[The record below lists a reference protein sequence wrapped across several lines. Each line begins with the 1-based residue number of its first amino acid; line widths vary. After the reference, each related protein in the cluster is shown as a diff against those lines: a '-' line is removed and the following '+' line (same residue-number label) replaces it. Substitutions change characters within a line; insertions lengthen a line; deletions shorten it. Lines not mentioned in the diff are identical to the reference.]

1 MNEPSGKPAVDRRGI
16 AGCAIALVIGVLA
29 IASSGEFSA
38 LGSVF
43 PRTIAGLMIVLAV
56 LYVVLAF
63 RQRGAV
69 TGSDPT
75 LTEPAAST
83 PRRIGVAVV
92 ILAWSFLL
100 APLGFLFTSICACLA
115 LLGIAQ
121 HDRWTPRTGLLY
133 GAATAV
139 VLLGLYAL
147 FRFALKVPLPVGV
160 FW

>member
-1 MNEPSGKPAVDRRGI
+1 MSDPADKKVLDLRGI
-16 AGCAIALVIGVLA
+16 TGCAVALVIGVLA
-29 IASSGEFSA
+29 IANSGEFSA

-56 LYVVLAF
+56 MYVVLAW
-63 RQRGAV
+63 RQRRAV
-69 TGSDPT
+69 PGVPSAGG
-75 LTEPAAST
+75 ESAST
-83 PRRIGVAVV
+83 PRRIGVAAVMLV
-92 ILAWSFLL
+92 WSFLL
-100 APLGFLFTSICACLA
+100 APLGFLFTSVCACLA
-115 LLGIAQ
+115 LLMISQ

-139 VLLGLYAL
+139 VLLGLYSL